1 MVICRAEAGTYSQIA
16 PSVYCVYMIPASPVS
31 KVQPFCLVLSLSTE
45 HGKPSGSVWTATD
58 EASSGDD
65 CLKSLML
72 ICAAADKLLR
82 SNNIR
87 INFFIY
93 DIYK

>member
-1 MVICRAEAGTYSQIA
+1 M
-16 PSVYCVYMIPASPVS
+16 
-31 KVQPFCLVLSLSTE
+31 
-45 HGKPSGSVWTATD
+45 D

-87 INFFIY
+87 TNFFIN